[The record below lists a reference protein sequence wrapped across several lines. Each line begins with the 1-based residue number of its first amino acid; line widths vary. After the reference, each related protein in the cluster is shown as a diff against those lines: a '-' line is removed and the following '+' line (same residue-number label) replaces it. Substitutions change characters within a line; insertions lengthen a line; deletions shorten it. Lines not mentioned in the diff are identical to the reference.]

1 VYVYVLHMCFTLFP
15 FHLFPFLLHFLH
27 FVPFRLHP
35 VYTPWYPVIYL
46 FTSMTPAPHL
56 YCVTY
61 GHGSFFGR
69 ALQHQADTSVA
80 VDKPSYV
87 MIHCSLTRV
96 RWTVVRWPKKTYQ
109 THSITCDIN
118 LVPLIIQPV
127 LSKYIAWWEGE

>member
-1 VYVYVLHMCFTLFP
+1 
-15 FHLFPFLLHFLH
+15 
-27 FVPFRLHP
+27 
-35 VYTPWYPVIYL
+35 
-46 FTSMTPAPHL
+46 MTPAPHL

-96 RWTVVRWPKKTYQ
+96 RWTVVRWSKKDIPNTFNNLWYKPCSLDNATSTKQ
-109 THSITCDIN
+109 LYSSVGGRVKEMTMLFYSVNIRNTRVIIECDMSIPYLNCVSGYKAN
-118 LVPLIIQPV
+118 HKQII
-127 LSKYIAWWEGE
+127 